1 MTDIS
6 FGITEDG
13 RNVVYVGDDD
23 IEVGD
28 LSGLLAEA
36 RELSAAD
43 LATAVNHLAV
53 GNEFSVITDVTAYAL
68 AVRARLE
75 AEPAGQPWQEGVI
88 RLRDHGVPD
97 IKSLTV
103 PSLSSDR
110 LVYFAADRLLGAP
123 YRVEV
128 SLADGLPEEADY
140 RALPLR
146 PLPQTAA
153 PNANPYWVGDNSPK
167 PAGEPVEIVDVE
179 EQE

>member
-13 RNVVYVGDDD
+13 RNVVYAGDED

-28 LSGLLAEA
+28 LSGLLAA
-36 RELSAAD
+36 APDLSAAE
-43 LATAVNHLAV
+43 LATAVNHLAS
-53 GNEFSVITDVTAYAL
+53 GNDFAVITDLTVYAQ
-68 AVRARLE
+68 ATRARIE
-75 AEPAGQPWQEGVI
+75 SEPAGQPWQEGVI

-103 PSLSSDR
+103 PSLSGGR
-110 LVYFAADRLLGAP
+110 LVFFAADRLLGAP

-128 SLADGLPEEADY
+128 SLSGGLPGEADY
-140 RALPLR
+140 HALPLR

-153 PNANPYWVGDNSPK
+153 PAANPHWVGDTTPRS
-167 PAGEPVEIVDVE
+167 ALAPVEIVDVE
-179 EQE
+179 ERE